1 MDVSTGTSA
10 FEHSKTYLLNSV
22 IMPLNRLMLHQMG
35 PCYAAKLT
43 GNEESLSQWCIAMN
57 IADHINAAV
66 K

>member
-1 MDVSTGTSA
+1 
-10 FEHSKTYLLNSV
+10 
-22 IMPLNRLMLHQMG
+22 MPLNRLMLHQMG
-35 PCYAAKLT
+35 VCYAAKLT